1 MTTTFYARGDSST
14 ANNASLN
21 VENTTT
27 TPVTTLEFVAT
38 DGGDIILEYNG
49 GAEDPDTVV
58 LVDGVEMTFTVEFS
72 GTLPYTNKLSDV
84 NGEDL
89 RGTEIMVITTSDGQR
104 YFFGTDGTLSVAT
117 MEDFPNGAHSIENVD
132 DTTDI
137 LICFADGTLIE
148 TPDGQI
154 KVEDLRVG
162 DAVNTY
168 SGIQTLRW
176 IGVRSIFA
184 KDLQTKPHFRPIKI
198 SKDALGAGLPT
209 SDLLVSPNH
218 RVLLSGWQMELNFA
232 TDSMLCA
239 AKYLVNGTTIK
250 TDLNTQ
256 EVKYYHLMFDNHE
269 IVISNGL
276 PTESL
281 LPIGMS
287 ATSGEAAAKYEF
299 KEIFGVRSLDPVNDR
314 NSAFPSMKL
323 YEAKLMRSL
332 NCIREVSGSCSEI
345 SVS

>member
-21 VENTTT
+21 AENTST

-49 GAEDPDTVV
+49 GAEDSDTVV

-137 LICFADGTLIE
+137 LICFAGGTFIE

-162 DAVNTY
+162 GAVNTY

-184 KDLQTKPHFRPIKI
+184 KELQAKPHFRPVVI
-198 SKDALGAGLPT
+198 SKDALGAGLPS

-239 AKYLVNGTTIK
+239 AKYLVNGTTIVTDMK
-250 TDLNTQ
+250 TS

-269 IVISNGL
+269 IVLSNGL
-276 PTESL
+276 PSESL
-281 LPIGMS
+281 LPCGLTAKVGQS
-287 ATSGEAAAKYEF
+287 AAEYEF
-299 KEIFGVRSLDPVNDR
+299 KEIFGVKSFDPVNKKK
-314 NSAFPSMKL
+314 SVYPALKCH
-323 YEAKLMRSL
+323 EAKLMHSIKKYSL
-332 NCIREVSGSCSEI
+332 S
-345 SVS
+345 